1 MKRATRRKD
10 WQPLLDAFRPEVKSK
25 FALANP
31 ACVRLPS
38 WERLLQIDAEA
49 ERAAQKALKRSND
62 TPLAGC

>member
-1 MKRATRRKD
+1 
-10 WQPLLDAFRPEVKSK
+10 LLDAFRPEVKSK